1 MRFATPLRRSFS
13 ALPLLA
19 VAVAAFAPATPVPVV
34 VAAPAAMEAGCGQAE
49 PLGALGLA
57 RMPGDLGGLGRRL
70 RCAG

>member
-1 MRFATPLRRSFS
+1 MRFATPLRRSLS

-19 VAVAAFAPATPVPVV
+19 VAVAAFMPAAPAPT
-34 VAAPAAMEAGCGQAE
+34 VASAPAAMEAGCGQAE
-49 PLGALGLA
+49 PVGALGLA

>member
-1 MRFATPLRRSFS
+1 MRLATPLRRSLF

-19 VAVAAFAPATPVPVV
+19 VALAAWGVP
-34 VAAPAAMEAGCGQAE
+34 AAPPALVLEPVSGGMDCG
-49 PLGALGLA
+49 PVGALGLA